1 MNTISEMKL
10 VLVTG
15 PSGAGRSTAINAL
28 EDLGYE
34 VIDKLPLNLLPRVVD
49 PATMSKP
56 LAVGLDTRNR
66 DFSTHGV
73 LDMLHALSAL
83 ENVETNLLFIGCDR
97 KVLLRRFS
105 ETRRRHPLAPA
116 ETPEIGIDREFDLLQ
131 PIQARADILID
142 TSEMTP
148 HELRADIEHL
158 FSTLASKGLSI
169 SVQSFSY
176 KRGLPRGVDTLYDCR
191 FLQNPYWVEAL
202 REQNGTQNRCSVLC
216 S

>member
-34 VIDKLPLNLLPRVVD
+34 VIDKLPLNLLPRVID